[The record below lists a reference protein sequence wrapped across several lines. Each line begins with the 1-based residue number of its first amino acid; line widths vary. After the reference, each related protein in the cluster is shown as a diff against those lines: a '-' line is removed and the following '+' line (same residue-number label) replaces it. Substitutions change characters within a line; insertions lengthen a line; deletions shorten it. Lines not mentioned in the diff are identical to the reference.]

1 MRNLQVKKKRNRREG
16 ANIAVTHHRMVLRE
30 IRFHVLTEADEC
42 ALITHLVAVVGR
54 AENGDT
60 AAVVLHKVSLFLHL
74 V

>member
-16 ANIAVTHHRMVLRE
+16 VTHHRMVLRE